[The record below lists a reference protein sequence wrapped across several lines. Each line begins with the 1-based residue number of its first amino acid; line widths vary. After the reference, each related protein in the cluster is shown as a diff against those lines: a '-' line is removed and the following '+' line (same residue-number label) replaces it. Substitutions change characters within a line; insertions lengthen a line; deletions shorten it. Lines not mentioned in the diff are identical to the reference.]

1 MDGHDLTHD
10 KMLEAFLA
18 GDLGAAGVGQW
29 DEHLLGCE
37 QCWRA
42 VREDRNA
49 RRAVQV
55 LRQPAPAWLADKVSF
70 AVEVAAASPGAP
82 PSRRRPP
89 SAAMLALAS
98 IAAAAFIAVSVLTHS
113 LISAGS
119 VGGRQ
124 VANARLPAAVAIV
137 THYAETLPAHPQS
150 SGTRGRPR
158 LELVRRRIALLPDGQ
173 RITIAT
179 WRVDGLTAI
188 VATADRFFPMPR
200 DARLVSGP
208 GMAWSA
214 QFGTLT
220 LYCANRRPSE
230 LVAARAPESTLRT
243 LAATLPA

>member
-1 MDGHDLTHD
+1 MDSHESTHD

-18 GDLGAAGVGQW
+18 GDLGAAGVNQW

-70 AVEVAAASPGAP
+70 AVQVAAASPGARAP
-82 PSRRRPP
+82 GRRLPSR
-89 SAAMLALAS
+89 AKLALAS
-98 IAAAAFIAVSVLTHS
+98 IATAAFIAVSVLTHG
-113 LISAGS
+113 LIGAGR
-119 VGGRQ
+119 VGARQ
-124 VANARLPAAVAIV
+124 AANPPLPTAVAMV
-137 THYAETLPAHPQS
+137 THYAEALPARPQS
-150 SGTRGRPR
+150 GGTAERLQ
-158 LELVRRRIALLPDGQ
+158 LELVRRQIAVLPDGQ

-179 WRVDGLTAI
+179 WRVDGLTAV

-200 DARLVSGP
+200 DAHLVSGP

-214 QFGTLT
+214 QFGTLS
-220 LYCANRRPSE
+220 LYCANGRPSE
-230 LVAARAPESTLRT
+230 LVAARAPESTLVT
-243 LAATLPA
+243 LVATLPV